1 MNLANINRLGDNPF
15 FTRYSQEYVEGL
27 IGKMHFILKFTKE
40 SRKII
45 PKFIQKN
52 FGRLEEESHSQSLF
66 RKYFYNTNDGRFE
79 KINGT

>member
-1 MNLANINRLGDNPF
+1 
-15 FTRYSQEYVEGL
+15 
-27 IGKMHFILKFTKE
+27 MHFILKFTKE

-45 PKFIQKN
+45 PKFIKKN

-66 RKYFYNTNDGRFE
+66 RKYLYNTNDGRFE